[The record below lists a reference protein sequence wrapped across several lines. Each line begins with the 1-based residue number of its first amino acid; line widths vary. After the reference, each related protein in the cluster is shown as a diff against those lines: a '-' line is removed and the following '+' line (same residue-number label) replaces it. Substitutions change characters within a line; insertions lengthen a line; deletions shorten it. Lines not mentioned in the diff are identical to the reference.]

1 MSLPNCRLL
10 LLTACVAALPA
21 LAQTGSTKSYP
32 SRPVRVIVGYPPGGA
47 SDITARLM
55 SQWLSERLGQPFV
68 IENRSGAS
76 GNIATELVASA
87 TADGYT
93 LLLVNAGNT
102 INASLYTKLKFDFLR
117 DLAPVGAI
125 VRVPLVMQINPLV
138 PVNTGPDFIAYA
150 KINQGKISYA
160 SAGTG
165 TPQHVSAELFK
176 MMTGINISHI
186 PYRGST
192 PALTDLIGGRVQVAF
207 DTTTASLEHIR
218 AGKLRALAVTSA
230 IRSEALPNTPTIGE
244 FVPGYEAS
252 GWYGFGA
259 PNKTA
264 AAVVHELNRQ
274 INTALGD
281 PKVSARLA
289 DLGSIPIPMTAAEF
303 GKLMANESE
312 KWAKVVK
319 FSGAKAD

>member
-21 LAQTGSTKSYP
+21 FAQTSSTKSYP

-47 SDITARLM
+47 TDITARLM

-76 GNIATELVASA
+76 GNIATELVANA

-150 KINQGKISYA
+150 KINKISYA

-176 MMTGINISHI
+176 TGINLFHI

-230 IRSEALPNTPTIGE
+230 MRSQALPNTPTIGE

-259 PNKTA
+259 PHKTA
-264 AAVVHELNRQ
+264 AAVVNELNRE

-281 PKVSARLA
+281 PRVSARLA

-319 FSGAKAD
+319 FSGATAD